1 MVLQSTRWLALGYFT
16 YFLVTAFFYLS
27 GASGLR
33 GLLNARN
40 HRPVIGGRSGCPFSR
55 EFAHRAPRQHPS
67 RLISALRVLALL
79 TLLFAVAFWAGAHV
93 AWLMLVMI
101 GFNLFFSPLVP
112 LTDALANTWQKRV
125 PA

>member
-33 GLLNARN
+33 DWFNARN
-40 HRPVIGGRSGCPFSR
+40 HRPVIGGRFGCPFSR
-55 EFAHRAPRQHPS
+55 EFAHRAPRQRSFSPDF
-67 RLISALRVLALL
+67 RLARAGTADTSLCCRILG
-79 TLLFAVAFWAGAHV
+79 GAHV

-101 GFNLFFSPLVP
+101 GFNLFSHR
-112 LTDALANTWQKRV
+112 WYR
-125 PA
+125 